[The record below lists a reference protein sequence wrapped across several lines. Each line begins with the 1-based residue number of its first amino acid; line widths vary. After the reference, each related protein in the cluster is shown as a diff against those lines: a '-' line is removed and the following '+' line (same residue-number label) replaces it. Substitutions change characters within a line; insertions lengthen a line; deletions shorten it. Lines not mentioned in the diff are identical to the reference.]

1 MSIAIETHETGEGGA
16 EPLRSDEEC
25 WALVERVAASGHFK
39 RSARLREFLLY
50 VGRQSLLH
58 DGAGLN
64 EQEIGANVFGRPAS
78 YDRSQD
84 NIVRVNASELRKRID
99 LYFSVEGAD
108 ETLLLEIPRGGYRP
122 VFHRRSAVA
131 PQEQPALFMA
141 AATVATEPIARSE
154 SPRQSMWTQVWWGAA
169 TLLLAV
175 ACGVLLQQNRALRK
189 VASPWDQKPAVAQ
202 FWRGFL
208 QNHQQTDVVL
218 PDDSVSVIE
227 DVMHR
232 SVSLED
238 YLNRDYMRQVQSSD
252 LSAERKMDLDQI
264 FAHNLI
270 TFGGVRAAQMMLA
283 QIPTVPLPHL
293 TLSRYYTADAMKRNN
308 VILIGGRKAN
318 PWVHLFDD
326 RMNFVTD
333 FDHVQGRA
341 FISNAHP
348 KPGEPAI
355 YTAPLYPN
363 ALTGYSVVAYLPN
376 PSHSGNAIILAG
388 MDSDA
393 TSAAAE
399 FLTSEL
405 QLEHF
410 RTMLKVKELPYFEAV
425 LKISRVSGT
434 SFSAEIVAYRTYP

>member
-1 MSIAIETHETGEGGA
+1 MSIAIETRETGVNESA
-16 EPLRSDEEC
+16 SLPSEEEC
-25 WALVERVAASGHFK
+25 WALVERVAASNHFK

-50 VGRQSLLH
+50 VGRQSLRH
-58 DGAGLN
+58 GGAELN
-64 EQEIGANVFGRPAS
+64 EQEIGANVFGRPVT

-84 NIVRVNASELRKRID
+84 NIVRVNASELRKRIE
-99 LYFSVEGAD
+99 LYFSAEGVD
-108 ETLLLEIPRGGYRP
+108 ESLVLEIPRGGYRP
-122 VFHRRSAVA
+122 VFHRRSTAAAHEGPPVF
-131 PQEQPALFMA
+131 ALE
-141 AATVATEPIARSE
+141 ATVAAEPLGASA
-154 SPRQSMWTQVWWGAA
+154 PRQVGWTHVGWGAA

-175 ACGVLLQQNRALRK
+175 ACGILLQQNRALRK
-189 VASPWDQKPAVAQ
+189 VASPWDQRPAVAA

-232 SVSLED
+232 PVSLED
-238 YLNRDYMRQVQSSD
+238 YLNRDYMRQVQSSN

-270 TFGGVRAAQMMLA
+270 TFGGVRAAQMMLV
-283 QIPTVPLPHL
+283 QIPTVPPPHL
-293 TLSRYYTADAMKRNN
+293 TLSRYYAADAMKRNN

-326 RMNFVTD
+326 RMNFITD
-333 FDHVQGRA
+333 YDHEHGHA

-348 KPGEPAI
+348 KPGEPAM

-399 FLTSEL
+399 FLTSEP

-410 RTMLKVKELPYFEAV
+410 RTMLHVTEFPYFEVV

-434 SFSAEIVAYRTYP
+434 SFNAEIVAYRTYP

>member
-1 MSIAIETHETGEGGA
+1 MEIHETGQDESA
-16 EPLRSDEEC
+16 SLPSEEEC
-25 WALVERVAASGHFK
+25 WALVERVAASNHFK

-50 VGRQSLLH
+50 VGRQSLRH
-58 DGAGLN
+58 GGAELN
-64 EQEIGANVFGRPAS
+64 EQEIGANVFGRPVT

-99 LYFSVEGAD
+99 LYFSTEGVG

-131 PQEQPALFMA
+131 SHEEPQVFAVAASVSAEPA
-141 AATVATEPIARSE
+141 AASRAQQ
-154 SPRQSMWTQVWWGAA
+154 QSGWNQVWWGAA
-169 TLLLAV
+169 TLLLV
-175 ACGVLLQQNRALRK
+175 LACGVLLQQNRALRK
-189 VASPWDQKPAVAQ
+189 LASPWDQKPAVAE

-232 SVSLED
+232 PVSLED

-348 KPGEPAI
+348 KPGEPAM

-376 PSHSGNAIILAG
+376 PSRSGNAIILAG

-399 FLTSEL
+399 FLTSEP

-410 RTMLKVKELPYFEAV
+410 RTMLQVKQFPYFEAV

-434 SFSAEIVAYRTYP
+434 SFNAEIVAYRTYP